1 MSLVFLA
8 VLTPVMPLIAQVS
21 QKIAPT
27 SMAISTKPVIDKT
40 VSYSFDV
47 TLSKTQDS
55 QGVTQLNVV
64 VTVTRAGD
72 EQIVQFREI
81 IQTVPM
87 DALTFVIAVDGKEFR
102 LEAGY
107 FEQSEDKTAPR
118 RFVPSTYGVM
128 FQGGRVGILARRT
141 N

>member
-1 MSLVFLA
+1 MLLVFLT
-8 VLTPVMPLIAQVS
+8 VLTPVMPLTAQVS

-47 TLSKTQDS
+47 SLSKTTDS

-72 EQIVQFREI
+72 EQVVQFR
-81 IQTVPM
+81 
-87 DALTFVIAVDGKEFR
+87 R
-102 LEAGY
+102 
-107 FEQSEDKTAPR
+107 S
-118 RFVPSTYGVM
+118 
-128 FQGGRVGILARRT
+128 
-141 N
+141 